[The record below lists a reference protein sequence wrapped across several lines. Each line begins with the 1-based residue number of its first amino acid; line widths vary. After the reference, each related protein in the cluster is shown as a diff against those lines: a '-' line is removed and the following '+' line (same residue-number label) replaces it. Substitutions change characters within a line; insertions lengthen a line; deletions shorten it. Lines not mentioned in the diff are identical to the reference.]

1 MTKEELYKLE
11 ENLKERGYHKQ
22 ASINSA
28 DYAWMKS
35 VGESK
40 YEEGRCNYIVVFSIY
55 DFTKYNHSTSNTHA
69 CVPSIMLSRTIDER
83 FDLDISTTYCNDI
96 DKVESLAERFL
107 EWAEQN
113 IEI

>member
-1 MTKEELYKLE
+1 MTKEELCKLE
-11 ENLKERGYHKQ
+11 ERLKERGYYRQ

-55 DFTKYNHSTSNTHA
+55 DFSKYNHSATNPHA

-96 DKVESLAERFL
+96 DKVESLAERFF